1 MPITV
6 ISYSVPS
13 DERENRARA
22 QILVML
28 GDHSVTHSLTSFIS
42 QKKVMSRVERQWSTV
57 NRIDVDVDADADATP
72 PIGRVDRDKR
82 QHSPN
87 KNCHCRLRRAR
98 ASLQLNANCLNSKIN
113 AGAPL
118 SIKA

>member
-57 NRIDVDVDADADATP
+57 NRIDVDVDADAAP
-72 PIGRVDRDKR
+72 PMGRVDQDKR

-87 KNCHCRLRRAR
+87 KNCHCRLRRTRAR
-98 ASLQLNANCLNSKIN
+98 LQLNANCLNSKIN

>member
-6 ISYSVPS
+6 ISYSVAS
-13 DERENRARA
+13 DERENWARA

-28 GDHSVTHSLTSFIS
+28 GGHSVTHSLTSFIS

-57 NRIDVDVDADADATP
+57 NRIDVDVDADAAP
-72 PIGRVDRDKR
+72 PMGRVDQDKR

>member
-1 MPITV
+1 MPITL

-28 GDHSVTHSLTSFIS
+28 GDHPVTHSLTSFIS

-57 NRIDVDVDADADATP
+57 NRIDVDVDADAAP
-72 PIGRVDRDKR
+72 PMGRVDQDKR

>member
-57 NRIDVDVDADADATP
+57 NRIDVDVDADAAP
-72 PIGRVDRDKR
+72 PMGRVDQDKR

>member
-6 ISYSVPS
+6 ISYSMPS

-57 NRIDVDVDADADATP
+57 NRIDVDVDADAAP
-72 PIGRVDRDKR
+72 PMGRVDEDKR

-98 ASLQLNANCLNSKIN
+98 ASLQLNANCLNNKIN

-118 SIKA
+118 SITA